1 MRRTAALFATALL
14 AGAAALTAPAA
25 GAAES
30 TTRTTTNST
39 VPGPGGVGS
48 CTVDDAP
55 LNPVGTC
62 TGIDP
67 MQTWRVGV
75 SCSGYDWTWH
85 VPIYE
90 SSVGSWVTG
99 SGSGT
104 SGSCRYPLTPGL
116 GWIQF
121 GPAVPAGPTGQ
132 ITGIAGKCLDVR
144 GGSTAN
150 GTQTQIWD
158 CLGNVNQT
166 WKVGTDGTVRAVG
179 NCLDVEGGRTG
190 NGTLVRTWE
199 CNGSGA
205 QKWQARSDGSL
216 VNPQSGRCLDVRGVS
231 SENGA
236 VLQIWDCFGAT
247 AANQV
252 WHLPA

>member
-14 AGAAALTAPAA
+14 AGAAALTAPASA

-30 TTRTTTNST
+30 TTRNST

-48 CTVDDAP
+48 CTVDDTTAS
-55 LNPVGTC
+55 PVGTC

-67 MQTWRVGV
+67 NQTWRVV
-75 SCSGYDWTWH
+75 VDCNGYDWTRYM
-85 VPIYE
+85 PIYE
-90 SSVGSWVTG
+90 VSPGNWVAG
-99 SGSGT
+99 NVSGST
-104 SGSCRYPLTPGL
+104 SCRYPLMAGK
-116 GWIQF
+116 GYIQF
-121 GPAVPAGPTGQ
+121 GPAVPAGPVGQ

-144 GGSTAN
+144 GGSSAN

-166 WKVGTDGTVRAVG
+166 WKVAVDGTVRAVG

-205 QKWQARSDGSL
+205 QKWQARADGSL
-216 VNPQSGRCLDVRGVS
+216 VNPQSGRCLDVRDVS
-231 SENGA
+231 SANGA
-236 VLQIWDCFGAT
+236 VLQIWDCFGAS
-247 AANQV
+247 AANQK
-252 WHLPA
+252 WNLPV

>member
-14 AGAAALTAPAA
+14 AGAAAVTAPAA

-30 TTRTTTNST
+30 TTRNASADTT
-39 VPGPGGVGS
+39 PGPGGVGS
-48 CTVDDAP
+48 CTVSGTGWG
-55 LNPVGTC
+55 LSGTC
-62 TGIDP
+62 TGLDP
-67 MQTWRVGV
+67 QQTWMVGITCQGLPD
-75 SCSGYDWTWH
+75 SNGFPTYSYGMSG
-85 VPIYE
+85 
-90 SSVGSWVTG
+90 WVTG
-99 SGSGT
+99 NTTATAGCSGMATG
-104 SGSCRYPLTPGL
+104 
-116 GWIQF
+116 GWGGVSF
-121 GPAVPAGPTGQ
+121 GPAVPAGPVGQ

-144 GGSTAN
+144 GGSNAN

-166 WKVGTDGTVRAVG
+166 WKVGADGTVRAVG

-205 QKWQARSDGSL
+205 QQWRPRADGSL

-231 SENGA
+231 SANGA

-247 AANQV
+247 AANQI
-252 WHLPA
+252 WHLPV

>member
-25 GAAES
+25 AGAAES
-30 TTRTTTNST
+30 TTRNAASTT

-48 CTVDDAP
+48 CTVTDVDLVP
-55 LNPVGTC
+55 NGSCSGL
-62 TGIDP
+62 DP
-67 MQTWRVGV
+67 QQTWRVAV
-75 SCSGYDWTWH
+75 DCAGYDWTWH
-85 VPIYE
+85 VPIY
-90 SSVGSWVTG
+90 SGAVSDWVTG
-99 SGSGT
+99 SGTARTG
-104 SGSCRYPLTPGL
+104 CMYPLMPGA
-116 GWIQF
+116 GRIEF
-121 GPAVPAGPTGQ
+121 GPAVPAGPVGQ

-166 WKVGTDGTVRAVG
+166 WKVGADGTVRAVG

-205 QKWQARSDGSL
+205 QQWRARPDGSL

-231 SENGA
+231 SANGA

>member
-1 MRRTAALFATALL
+1 MRRTVTLFATGLL

-30 TTRTTTNST
+30 TARSAASTT

-48 CTVDDAP
+48 CTVTDA
-55 LNPVGTC
+55 NPAPTGTC

-67 MQTWRVGV
+67 QQTWRVVVG
-75 SCSGYDWTWH
+75 CSGYDWNNH
-85 VPIYE
+85 VPIY
-90 SSVGSWVTG
+90 SGWASNWVTG
-99 SGSGT
+99 NT
-104 SGSCRYPLTPGL
+104 SVAAGCMYPLMPGA
-116 GWIQF
+116 GQIEF
-121 GPAVPAGPTGQ
+121 GPAVPAGAVGR

-166 WKVGTDGTVRAVG
+166 WKVGADGTVRAVG

-205 QKWQARSDGSL
+205 QKWQARADGSL
-216 VNPQSGRCLDVRGVS
+216 VNPQSGRCLDVRDVS
-231 SENGA
+231 SANGA